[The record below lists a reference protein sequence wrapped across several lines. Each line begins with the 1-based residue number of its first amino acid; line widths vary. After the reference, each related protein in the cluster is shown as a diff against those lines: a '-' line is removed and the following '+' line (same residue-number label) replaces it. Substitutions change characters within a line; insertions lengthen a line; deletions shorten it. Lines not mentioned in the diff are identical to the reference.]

1 MKIISYQ
8 KKNDIYNFSLSD
20 MESYGFFSVADK
32 FSSREFIFLVKIISD
47 NEIKSI
53 DFFSKKN
60 VFELINQNMG
70 KLAKLIIDIQQT
82 FLNINNHQLKVLSY
96 LIELKKKFRLSYNQ
110 ELNIKKLLYI
120 SFSKNASLSI
130 DKTMLHCN
138 DLDDFIYE
146 IKKRIQN

>member
-1 MKIISYQ
+1 
-8 KKNDIYNFSLSD
+8 
-20 MESYGFFSVADK
+20 
-32 FSSREFIFLVKIISD
+32 
-47 NEIKSI
+47 
-53 DFFSKKN
+53 
-60 VFELINQNMG
+60 MG

-82 FLNINNHQLKVLSY
+82 FLNINNHQPKVLSY

-110 ELNIKKLLYI
+110 ELKIKKLLYI

-130 DKTMLHCN
+130 DETMLHCN